1 MVAKKPRIQADPA
14 SPLDTLYQ
22 QYRKLREIKGDG
34 NCLFRALAYF
44 AYGTEEL
51 HDTMRRLLVKFVKM
65 NTEIFRPY
73 VFHKTLEDH
82 IDNMQHNRKWGTQVE
97 LIASAS
103 LFEMDVFI
111 LTDTYGAT
119 CSQYR
124 WMKYSPID
132 PRKLTFPPADE
143 RPSDLDNINHM
154 EFCHRLGVHFDCVVS
169 YADGKLPLTKPNLLR
184 MENTLTERNAPSQE
198 HCS

>member
-1 MVAKKPRIQADPA
+1 MATQKQRIQSAPA
-14 SPLDTLYQ
+14 SPFITLSQ
-22 QYRKLREIKGDG
+22 QYRKLKEIKGDG

-51 HDTMRRLLVKFVKM
+51 NDTVRRLLLKFVKM

-103 LFEMDVFI
+103 LFEMDVFVF
-111 LTDTYGAT
+111 TDTYGST
-119 CSQYR
+119 CSEYR

-132 PRKLTFPPADE
+132 PRKLT
-143 RPSDLDNINHM
+143 SHQLM
-154 EFCHRLGVHFDCVVS
+154 
-169 YADGKLPLTKPNLLR
+169 
-184 MENTLTERNAPSQE
+184 NALVIWTTSITWNFATG
-198 HCS
+198 

>member
-1 MVAKKPRIQADPA
+1 MATQKQRVQSAPA
-14 SPLDTLYQ
+14 SPFITLSQ
-22 QYRKLREIKGDG
+22 QYRKLKEIKGDG
-34 NCLFRALAYF
+34 NCLFRAL

-51 HDTMRRLLVKFVKM
+51 HDTMRRLLVKLVKM

-103 LFEMDVFI
+103 LFEMDVFVF
-111 LTDTYGAT
+111 TDTYGST
-119 CSQYR
+119 CSEYR

-154 EFCHRLGVHFDCVVS
+154 EFCHKLGAHFDCVVS
-169 YADGKLPLTKPNLLR
+169 NADGKLSLTKPQL
-184 MENTLTERNAPSQE
+184 QD
-198 HCS
+198 